1 MRILLKFDRDCS
13 ADAAWGMLTDPRAL
27 QQLYSPVMSVT
38 PLEPGGF
45 PAKLGEGRHEIA
57 VRAFGLLPMGTQFIT
72 ITFPKR
78 KGGVRM
84 LRDSGPTTSGLLGLI
99 TTWEHSMAVSSLP
112 DGRTRYRSG
121 RSSGVS
127 GSGARRASSGSRRR
141 AEAHVP
147 QELDVRRARRPRRA
161 LP

>member
-1 MRILLKFDRDCS
+1 MRILLKFDLDCS
-13 ADAAWGMLTDPRAL
+13 ADAAWEMLTDPRAL

-84 LRDSGPTTSGLLGLI
+84 LRDSGPTMSGLLGLI

-112 DGRTRYRSG
+112 DGRTRYRDQLRFSAG
-121 RSSGVS
+121 ILTPVIWPILWGVWQW
-127 GSGARRASSGSRRR
+127 RAWRIQRLAESR
-141 AEAHVP
+141 
-147 QELDVRRARRPRRA
+147 
-161 LP
+161 